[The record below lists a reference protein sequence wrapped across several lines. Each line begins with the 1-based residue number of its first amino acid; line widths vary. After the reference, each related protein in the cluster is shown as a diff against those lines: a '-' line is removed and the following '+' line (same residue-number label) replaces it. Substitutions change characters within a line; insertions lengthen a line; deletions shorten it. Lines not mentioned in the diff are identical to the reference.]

1 VALNA
6 GLNVPYGGSRFSSDV
21 LVVDRCFLGHSV
33 QLANLSK
40 ALRLFYLEQ
49 LQSG

>member
-1 VALNA
+1 MALNA

-21 LVVDRCFLGHSV
+21 LVVDRCFLSHSIK
-33 QLANLSK
+33 LANLFK
-40 ALRLFYLEQ
+40 ALCLFHLEQ